1 MTKQFWACALMTLL
15 NSGVSAGFSL
25 VFMLGQ
31 GRGDIFARYAA
42 ARSIALLLA
51 VVIAIYVRSRDAIMF
66 LGIAMTAVQLFDG
79 VIGALNHDL
88 QEMFGPLVLAVL
100 NAFAVVWLLRQTRS
114 TP

>member
-1 MTKQFWACALMTLL
+1 MTKQFWACALMALL
-15 NSGVSAGFSL
+15 NSGVSAGSSL
-25 VFMLGQ
+25 VFMHGQ

-88 QEMFGPLVLAVL
+88 QETFGPLVLAVL
-100 NAFAVVWLLRQTRS
+100 NAFAVVWLLRQSRS
-114 TP
+114 TL